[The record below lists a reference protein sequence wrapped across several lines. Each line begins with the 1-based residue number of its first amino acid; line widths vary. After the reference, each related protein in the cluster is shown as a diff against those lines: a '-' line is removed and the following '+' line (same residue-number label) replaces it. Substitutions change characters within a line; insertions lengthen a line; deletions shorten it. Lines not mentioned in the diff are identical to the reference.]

1 MLDTV
6 SPSFAFPHI
15 GRGVGTSVGATT
27 TGAGVGPSPVAVM
40 IGRRVGSFIP
50 IGVAVRDGDGVTV
63 IDGIGVGPG
72 GFSGLQGE
80 SRTPTGMV
88 SAMVLGLR
96 ELVEGNRGG
105 GQLLFSLGLPVWPE
119 E

>member
-15 GRGVGTSVGATT
+15 GLGVGTSVGATT

-50 IGVAVRDGDGVTV
+50 IGVAVRDGDSVTV

-72 GFSGLQGE
+72 GLVDWQAE
-80 SRTPTGMV
+80 SRTPT
-88 SAMVLGLR
+88 AMVAAMIIVRRDLA
-96 ELVEGNRGG
+96 E
-105 GQLLFSLGLPVWPE
+105 
-119 E
+119 